1 MQRNY
6 LVDLVAGQINI
17 YWMVKMA
24 YPRYVSGYPPPDAI
38 SGAVGCR
45 QHIPK
50 NTGDLRQ
57 QSGDD
62 DSANRL
68 IPGYSVLFI
77 MNRYVVER
85 PMNGLQATSRPAGR
99 TDF

>member
-50 NTGDLRQ
+50 IPAIFLNNPEMMILQTG
-57 QSGDD
+57 
-62 DSANRL
+62 
-68 IPGYSVLFI
+68 
-77 MNRYVVER
+77 
-85 PMNGLQATSRPAGR
+85 
-99 TDF
+99 